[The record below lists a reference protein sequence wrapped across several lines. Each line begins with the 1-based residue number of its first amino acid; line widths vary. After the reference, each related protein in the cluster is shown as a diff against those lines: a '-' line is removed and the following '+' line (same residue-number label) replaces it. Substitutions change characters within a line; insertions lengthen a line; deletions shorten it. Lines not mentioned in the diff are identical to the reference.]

1 MRAFLVSCEV
11 QFVSSAAVTVSYQY
25 DVRRA
30 RVGERDA
37 AVVFDLDRHAALG
50 VAAPNLRVAAPDL
63 RVAATDLRVAVGA
76 EALRAGADLTLHI
89 GRPPAP
95 RRYNIL
101 PVTIAECV
109 RLEEEQKPSSFISH
123 PG

>member
-25 DVRRA
+25 DVRRT
-30 RVGERDA
+30 RLCERDA

-50 VAAPNLRVAAPDL
+50 VAAPDL
-63 RVAATDLRVAVGA
+63 SVAVRA
-76 EALRAGADLTLHI
+76 EALRAGADFTLYI
-89 GRPPAP
+89 SRPPAP

-101 PVTIAECV
+101 PVTIGECV
-109 RLEEEQKPSSFISH
+109 RLEVEQKPSSFISH
-123 PG
+123 PED